1 MTTTAFRICVDV
13 DGEKEKAWDKGECDR
28 ESFMAFKYK
37 GKIFAF
43 DTEEEFEKF
52 FMKGIGE

>member
-1 MTTTAFRICVDV
+1 MRTAFRICIDV
-13 DGEKEKAWDKGECDR
+13 DGEKEKVWDKGECDR

-52 FMKGIGE
+52 LQKGSE